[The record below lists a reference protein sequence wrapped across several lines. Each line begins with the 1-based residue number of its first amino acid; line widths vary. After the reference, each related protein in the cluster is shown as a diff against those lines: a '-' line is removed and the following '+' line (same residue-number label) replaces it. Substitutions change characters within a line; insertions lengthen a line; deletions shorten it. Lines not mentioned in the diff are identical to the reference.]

1 MSVFFTDRN
10 LGKRFG
16 LRLREIGLSV
26 ELHDDHLP
34 QEAADEHV
42 LRITAKNGWVLL
54 TLDYRI
60 RYLPAEKE
68 AIATYHA
75 RVLHLKTTRLM
86 PLLELAD
93 HFAGNIQRVERFLR
107 KNPPPLFGVY
117 RVDGKGKARLER
129 KL

>member
-16 LRLREIGLSV
+16 LRLRELGISV

-34 QEAADEHV
+34 QEAVDEHV
-42 LRITAKNGWVLL
+42 LHVTAQMGWVLL

-68 AIATYHA
+68 AITAYHA
-75 RVLHLKTTRLM
+75 RVLHLKTSRLM

-107 KNPPPLFGVY
+107 KNPPPLFCVY
-117 RVDGKGKARLER
+117 RVDGKGKAQLER

>member
-16 LRLREIGLSV
+16 LRLREHGVSV

-34 QEAADEHV
+34 QEAMDEHV
-42 LRITAKNGWVLL
+42 LRIVAENGWVLL

-86 PLLELAD
+86 PLSELAD

-107 KNPPPLFGVY
+107 KNPPPLFL
-117 RVDGKGKARLER
+117 RVSRGW
-129 KL
+129 